1 MKNISNVGRY
11 KINVVNKLNLK
22 SKQSQ
27 VCIVS
32 SEDVF
37 NYLTEFMKENIHS
50 SNWDYISC
58 GHSIKRLE
66 TVRTLAKFLDRKYNK
81 TLKVLYKN
89 PNTNKYQYIP
99 FRSYKLYSKIK
110 LDGNVILLMIPSDSK
125 DSKNI
130 IYKVKRWANTKS
142 DSTV

>member
-1 MKNISNVGRY
+1 MKNVPNTGRY

-58 GHSIKRLE
+58 GHSVKRLE
-66 TVRTLAKFLDRKYNK
+66 TVRALAKFLDRKYNK
-81 TLKVLYKN
+81 TLKMLYKN

-110 LDGNVILLMIPSDSK
+110 LDGNVILLMAPSDSK
-125 DSKNI
+125 DLKNI
-130 IYKVKRWANTKS
+130 IYKVKHWANTKL
-142 DSTV
+142 DLTV

>member
-1 MKNISNVGRY
+1 MKDISNIGRY

-58 GHSIKRLE
+58 GHSVKRLE
-66 TVRTLAKFLDRKYNK
+66 TVRTLVKFLDRKYNK
-81 TLKVLYKN
+81 TLKMLYKN
-89 PNTNKYQYIP
+89 PSTNKYQYIP
-99 FRSYKLYSKIK
+99 FRSYKLLSKIK
-110 LDGNVILLMIPSDSK
+110 IDGNVILLMVPSDSK
-125 DSKNI
+125 DLKNI
-130 IYKVKRWANTKS
+130 IYKVKHWANTKL
-142 DSTV
+142 DLTV

>member
-1 MKNISNVGRY
+1 MKNSLNTGRY

-58 GHSIKRLE
+58 GHSVKRLE
-66 TVRTLAKFLDRKYNK
+66 TVRALAKFLDRKYNK
-81 TLKVLYKN
+81 TLKMLYKN
-89 PNTNKYQYIP
+89 PSTNKYQYIP
-99 FRSYKLYSKIK
+99 FRSYKLLSKIK

-125 DSKNI
+125 DLKNI
-130 IYKVKRWANTKS
+130 IYKVKHRANTKL
-142 DSTV
+142 DLTV